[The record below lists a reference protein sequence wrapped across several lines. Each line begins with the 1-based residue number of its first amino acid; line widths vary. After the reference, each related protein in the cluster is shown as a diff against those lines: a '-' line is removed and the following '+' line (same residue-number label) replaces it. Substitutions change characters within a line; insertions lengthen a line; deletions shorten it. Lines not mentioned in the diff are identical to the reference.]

1 MIPALFAIL
10 LLGAV
15 PIALV
20 LALTAMAYIWVS
32 GNTVLYLSFAQQ
44 MFAGVENYGL
54 LAIPLFI
61 LTGELMNEGGM
72 TQRLVRAA
80 RIFVGGFRG
89 GLAYI
94 NLLANMFMAAI
105 IGSAASQIAV
115 MSRAMVPA
123 MREEGYA
130 PGFAAAT
137 TAAGGLLAPVIPPSM
152 LFVIYGVL
160 AQLPIG
166 DMFLAG
172 IVPGLILAAAFF
184 GVVAAIGLRER
195 FPQGAWMSRAE
206 AWAAARAALPALGIP
221 LAIVGGIVFGIAT
234 PTESASVA
242 SLIAFLLGWLIY
254 RELRPRDLGRLF
266 VRTAVNAALVIFM
279 IAAAN
284 VFGWVIVYEEVP
296 QRLAAFLTTVTA
308 DPFLFLLLVNLCLL
322 VVGMVIDGIAALIL
336 VTPILLPIAMSQ
348 YGIDP
353 FHFGVV
359 ISLNLVLGLLTP
371 PVGVGLY
378 IASAMSGVAPFTIF
392 RALWPFLAAVAAVLV
407 LLSYWPALSTAL
419 LKGALPPSGLR
430 PDSPGVFGPR

>member
-1 MIPALFAIL
+1 VTPLVFLILLFAS
-10 LLGAV
+10 V

-20 LALTAMAYIWVS
+20 LALTALWYIWDS
-32 GNTVLYLSFAQQ
+32 GNLVLYDSYAQQ
-44 MFAGVENYGL
+44 IFAGIENYGL

-72 TQRLVRAA
+72 TGRLVRAA
-80 RIFVGGFRG
+80 RVFVGGFRG

-123 MREEGYA
+123 MTKEGYD

-166 DMFLAG
+166 DLFIAG
-172 IVPGLILAAAFF
+172 IIPGFILALAFF
-184 GVVAAIGLRER
+184 LVVSLIGMKQQ
-195 FPQGAWMSRAE
+195 FPKGDWMRPAE
-206 AWAAARAALPALGIP
+206 ALRAIRDALPAFLIP

-234 PTESASVA
+234 PTESAAVA
-242 SLIAFLLGWLIY
+242 SLIAFLVGWLIY
-254 RELRPRDLGRLF
+254 REIAPRDLGKLF
-266 VRTAVNAALVIFM
+266 VRTAINSSLVIFM

-284 VFGWVIVYEEVP
+284 VFGWVVVYEELP
-296 QRLAAFLTTVTA
+296 QKLAAFIATVTQN
-308 DPFLFLLLVNLCLL
+308 PFVFLLIVNLCLL
-322 VVGMVIDGIAALIL
+322 FVGMLIDGIAALIL
-336 VTPILLPIAMSQ
+336 VTPILLPIAMNN
-348 YGIDP
+348 YDIDP
-353 FHFGVV
+353 FQFGVV

-378 IASAMSGVAPFTIF
+378 IASAMSGVRPFTIF
-392 RALWPFLAAVAAVLV
+392 TALWPFLLAVAVVLV
-407 LLSYWPALSTAL
+407 FLSYAPILSTAL
-419 LKGALPPSGLR
+419 IR
-430 PDSPGVFGPR
+430 

>member
-1 MIPALFAIL
+1 MTPVLFAL
-10 LLGAV
+10 LLFGSV

-20 LALTAMAYIWVS
+20 LALTALWYIYDS
-32 GNTVLYLSFAQQ
+32 GNLVLYDSFAQQ

-80 RIFVGGFRG
+80 RVFVGGFRG

-123 MREEGYA
+123 MKEEGYD

-166 DMFLAG
+166 DLFIAG
-172 IVPGLILAAAFF
+172 IIPGLIMAASFF
-184 GVVAAIGLRER
+184 VVVALIGLWQE
-195 FPQGAWMSRAE
+195 FPKGDWMTMPQALRAL
-206 AWAAARAALPALGIP
+206 RDALPAFLIP
-221 LAIVGGIVFGIAT
+221 LAIVGGILFGIAT
-234 PTESASVA
+234 PTESAAVA
-242 SLIAFLLGWLIY
+242 SLIAFAVGWLVY
-254 RELRPRDLGRLF
+254 REIHIRDLGAMF
-266 VRTAVNAALVIFM
+266 ARTATNSSLVIFM

-284 VFGWVIVYEEVP
+284 VFGWVVIYEELP
-296 QRLAAFLTTVTA
+296 QKLAGFLTTVTS
-308 DPFLFLLLVNLCLL
+308 DPFSFLLIVNLCLL
-322 VVGMVIDGIAALIL
+322 FVGMLIDGIAALIL
-336 VTPILLPIAMSQ
+336 ITPILLPIAMNS
-348 YGIDP
+348 YGISP
-353 FHFGVV
+353 YQFGVV
-359 ISLNLVLGLLTP
+359 VSLNLVLGLLTP

-378 IASAMSGVAPFTIF
+378 IASAMSGVRPFTIF
-392 RALWPFLAAVAAVLV
+392 TALWPFLLAVTAVLI
-407 LLSYWPALSTAL
+407 LLSYFPILSTAL
-419 LKGALPPSGLR
+419 I
-430 PDSPGVFGPR
+430 